1 MSKIESR
8 TFIIKDEAGL
18 HARPAS
24 ILCSRAGQYP
34 GEIDIIYKEKR
45 YTLKS
50 IMILMSLGVPKG
62 GEITLEANGE
72 GEEEIIKSLSN
83 ILEEHKLI

>member
-1 MSKIESR
+1 MCSK
-8 TFIIKDEAGL
+8 
-18 HARPAS
+18 
-24 ILCSRAGQYP
+24 AGQYP

-50 IMILMSLGVPKG
+50 IMILMSLGVPQG

-72 GEEEIIKSLSN
+72 GEKEIIESLST
-83 ILEEHKLI
+83 ILKEHNLV